1 MERILTSTVFDLNA
15 IYAMIQAI
23 DLPLWM
29 SLLC

>member
-1 MERILTSTVFDLNA
+1 MERILTVAASDLNA

-23 DLPLWM
+23 NFPLSL

>member
-1 MERILTSTVFDLNA
+1 MERILTSAASDLNA

-23 DLPLWM
+23 DLPLRL